1 MDYKTA
7 RRAMID
13 SQLRTSGV
21 NEPFVLERMGT
32 VAREDFVPESA
43 RGTAYMDRALPLGD
57 GRFLASPVAHGR
69 MLAEAHPRPGERVL
83 VVENGNGYLAELV
96 RPIVQSV
103 DTVDAEAVATG
114 TSKAKDYDLVLV
126 DGAIEEASKAL
137 VKAVADNGRIVT
149 GLMERGV
156 SRLAVGRRS
165 GDRLAFDTVADT
177 NLPVLAV
184 FNRKKEWSF

>member
-32 VAREDFVPESA
+32 VAREEFVPESA

-96 RPIVQSV
+96 RPIVQTV

-114 TSKAKDYDLVLV
+114 KSKATDYDLVLV

>member
-1 MDYKTA
+1 MDFQTA

-32 VAREDFVPESA
+32 VPREDFVPDSA
-43 RGTAYMDRALPLGD
+43 RSTAYMDRALPLGE
-57 GRFLASPVAHGR
+57 GRFLASPVSHGR

-96 RPIVQSV
+96 RPVAASV
-103 DTVDAEAVATG
+103 DTVDADAVAANKA
-114 TSKAKDYDLVLV
+114 KAKDYDLVLV
-126 DGAIEEASKAL
+126 DGAIEEPSKAL
-137 VKAVADNGRIVT
+137 VKCVAANGRIVT
-149 GLMERGV
+149 GLIERGV
-156 SRLAVGRRS
+156 SRLAVGRRT

-177 NLPVLAV
+177 SLPALGGFA
-184 FNRKKEWSF
+184 RKKEWSF

>member
-1 MDYKTA
+1 MDFQTA

-32 VAREDFVPESA
+32 VAREEFVPESA

-57 GRFLASPVAHGR
+57 GRFLASPVAHGQ
-69 MLAEAHPRPGERVL
+69 MLAQAHPKPGERVL

-96 RPIVQSV
+96 RPLVESV
-103 DTVDAEAVATG
+103 DTVDAGTVASG
-114 TSKAKDYDLVLV
+114 KSKAKDYDLVLV